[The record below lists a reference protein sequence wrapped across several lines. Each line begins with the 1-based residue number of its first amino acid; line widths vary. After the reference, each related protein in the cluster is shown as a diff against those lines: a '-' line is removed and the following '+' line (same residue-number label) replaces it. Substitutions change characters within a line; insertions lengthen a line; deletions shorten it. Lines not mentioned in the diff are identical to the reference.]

1 MPKGVRM
8 LEAARSLLERY
19 AIAVAVTVP
28 AAVRGKTAGE
38 DLFDMLAGEQKA
50 GIPLRRVA

>member
-1 MPKGVRM
+1 M